1 MANPQ
6 NRRNEPPLRRVRV
19 LTPEDYKKF
28 VKSYGVWMQK
38 SYDWYAAILKRR
50 EEGK

>member
-1 MANPQ
+1 MYL
-6 NRRNEPPLRRVRV
+6 PLRRVRV

-28 VKSYGVWMQK
+28 VKSYGVDAEK
-38 SYDWYAAILKRR
+38 SYGDCAPLSQRR